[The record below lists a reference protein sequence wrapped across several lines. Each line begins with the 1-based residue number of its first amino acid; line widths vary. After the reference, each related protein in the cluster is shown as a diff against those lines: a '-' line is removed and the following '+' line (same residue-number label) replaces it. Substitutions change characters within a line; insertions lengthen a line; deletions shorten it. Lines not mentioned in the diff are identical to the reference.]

1 MIAPIELR
9 LDDHGI
15 PLADERGG
23 RSLVAEFAQ
32 DSGFD
37 PCQPEGVT
45 DGFAEVVQRPDY
57 IPHPGGVPAARIR
70 RYETCRIKLRF
81 FVPTARPAN

>member
-1 MIAPIELR
+1 MIAPIEHR
-9 LDDHGI
+9 LDDHGV

-23 RSLVAEFAQ
+23 RSLVADFAQ

-45 DGFAEVVQRPDY
+45 DGFAEVVQRPGL
-57 IPHPGGVPAARIR
+57 HPASGGRACGSYSAI
-70 RYETCRIKLRF
+70 
-81 FVPTARPAN
+81 